1 MSPLT
6 KTILTSLDQKPASRR
21 KRTGKI
27 AQLPKAVRERINQLL
42 DDGRDYPA
50 ILKELGPHAQ
60 GISHQN
66 LTNWRQG
73 GYQDHLDHQRELECI
88 RTQIEAAADLIHDR
102 PGITMPEL
110 LKACD
115 TVAITQMFH
124 VIMHHGEEVLI
135 RGLQQHPI
143 KYLNLLN
150 TICNMNDSQIRAQMV
165 RMKLEDRAAAAAAK
179 AAQSAQSDN
188 SAADREA
195 AQLKANME
203 ILARLQADMRKQ
215 RYGTDQPI
223 QTPPPQALAQQAQ
236 PQPATFPVADES
248 SPEPQETKTPPESI
262 PANPTLPEPESP
274 RSRKPYQGLS
284 IRASELQ
291 LDPAVPSPVIKFA
304 NAQET
309 AAKSKSSGSAED
321 PTANPTNNPQP
332 IRANQAPPPPES
344 PRSGKANQ
352 GLSIFRSELHF
363 VPAVPPP
370 TARTMSPPRYSF
382 GHKSKY
388 THRCRSYGPA
398 THIPTFRTRASR
410 KLRSVLGRAPDE
422 QVFSM
427 LPPSSSGQGSSC
439 PVNSISQLN

>member
-6 KTILTSLDQKPASRR
+6 KTILTSLDQKAAARR

-115 TVAITQMFH
+115 TVAITQLFH
-124 VIMHHGEEVLI
+124 VILHHGEEVLI

-150 TICNMNDSQIRAQMV
+150 TICNMNDSQIRAQML
-165 RMKLEDRAAAAAAK
+165 RMKLEDRAADAAAK
-179 AAQSAQSDN
+179 AAQSAGADN
-188 SAADREA
+188 SAVEREA

-203 ILARLQADMRKQ
+203 MLARLQADMRKQ
-215 RYGTDQPI
+215 GYGTEQPI
-223 QTPPPQALAQQAQ
+223 QTPPLPALAQEAQ
-236 PQPATFPVADES
+236 PQAATFPVADES
-248 SPEPQETKTPPESI
+248 SPEPQEAKTPPEPI
-262 PANPTLPEPESP
+262 PANPTLPEPGSP
-274 RSRKPYQGLS
+274 RSRKPNQGLS
-284 IRASELQ
+284 ILPSELH
-291 LDPAVPSPVIKFA
+291 LDPAVPSPVIELP
-304 NAQET
+304 NGQET
-309 AAKSKSSGSAED
+309 AATPNSPASAAGS
-321 PTANPTNNPQP
+321 TANPTSNPQP
-332 IRANQAPPPPES
+332 NRLNQTPPALES

-352 GLSIFRSELHF
+352 GLSIFPSELHF

-370 TARTMSPPRYSF
+370 TARTMSPPRYPY

-398 THIPTFRTRASR
+398 THLPTFRTRASR
-410 KLRSVLGRAPDE
+410 KLGLVLGRAPDE
-422 QVFSM
+422 EVFSM
-427 LPPSSSGQGSSC
+427 LPASSSSQGNSC